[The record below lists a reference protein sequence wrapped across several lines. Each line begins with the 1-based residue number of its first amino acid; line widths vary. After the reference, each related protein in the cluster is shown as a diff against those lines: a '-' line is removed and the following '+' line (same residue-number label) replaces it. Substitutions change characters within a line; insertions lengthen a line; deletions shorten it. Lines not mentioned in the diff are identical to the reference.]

1 MCIVVVYRIIPVE
14 AAENADTLAR
24 VEGCSPVHAKAK
36 WAGHHRGLRRAEH
49 VVTGETRE
57 LGRASHLLVRDA
69 GRAGVPAD
77 QEPRRWARASAAQRA
92 YQGTQSQEAGRV
104 LGSERERS
112 DPRGTAGSLSGAQY
126 RGRWGTEAQGT
137 RRREGD
143 AGHTVLLG
151 G

>member
-1 MCIVVVYRIIPVE
+1 MSRVVVHRIIPLE
-14 AAENADTLAR
+14 AGENADTLAR

-77 QEPRRWARASAAQRA
+77 QESWRWWRASDCQRA
-92 YQGTQSQEAGRV
+92 A
-104 LGSERERS
+104 REHK
-112 DPRGTAGSLSGAQY
+112 PR
-126 RGRWGTEAQGT
+126 
-137 RRREGD
+137 
-143 AGHTVLLG
+143 
-151 G
+151 